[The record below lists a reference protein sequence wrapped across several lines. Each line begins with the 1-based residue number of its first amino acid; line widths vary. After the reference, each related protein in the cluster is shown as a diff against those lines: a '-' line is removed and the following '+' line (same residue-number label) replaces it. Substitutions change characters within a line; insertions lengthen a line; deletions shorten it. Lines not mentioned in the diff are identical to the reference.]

1 VLGRLAAEDIRDPV
15 TGEIIVSFNEEIDE
29 DRTKAIVEAAVD
41 RVKIRSVLTCQS
53 RRGVCRSCY
62 GRDLAR
68 GRLVEKGEPVGVIAA
83 QSIGEPGTQLTM
95 RTFHI
100 GGTASKVVE
109 QTVTESKHAGTIKFM
124 SFDAKKNADF
134 HNAGIAVQNKEGEW
148 VVMNRRLPLPM
159 SQGVNARNMRLFM
172 APRSKLR
179 MAVVLKWVRSWSNG
193 IPIH

>member
-1 VLGRLAAEDIRDPV
+1 M
-15 TGEIIVSFNEEIDE
+15 
-29 DRTKAIVEAAVD
+29 EAAVD

-124 SFDAKKNADF
+124 SFDAKKNIDSLTP
-134 HNAGIAVQNKEGEW
+134 G
-148 VVMNRRLPLPM
+148 
-159 SQGVNARNMRLFM
+159 SQSKIKRVNG
-172 APRSKLR
+172 S
-179 MAVVLKWVRSWSNG
+179 
-193 IPIH
+193 

>member
-1 VLGRLAAEDIRDPV
+1 MSALVEGGEIIQPIEERILGRLAAEDIRDPV
-15 TGEIIVSFNEEIDE
+15 TGEVIVSFNEEITE
-29 DRTKAIVEAAVD
+29 ERTKDVVEAAVD

-53 RRGVCRSCY
+53 RRGVCRACY

-109 QTVTESKHAGTIKFM
+109 QTVLEAKHAGP
-124 SFDAKKNADF
+124 
-134 HNAGIAVQNKEGEW
+134 G
-148 VVMNRRLPLPM
+148 
-159 SQGVNARNMRLFM
+159 
-172 APRSKLR
+172 
-179 MAVVLKWVRSWSNG
+179 
-193 IPIH
+193 